1 MSAKDFNEKQ
11 METYIER
18 LMHKDLKSKYAK
30 ILEEKYQV
38 RRKSKSGRLRY
49 LVPVTVAAS
58 FILLFIAFQIFNH
71 TPSNSE
77 LAMSYIR
84 ETQIMGNPSVMRK
97 DDHMVEK
104 LQMDAN
110 TAFVNKKYTEA
121 ANLFRQLEITGKAD
135 DTDLFYFGVSLL
147 KNKKPDAVRALNMF
161 AKIKDTAQFSKE
173 IKWFT
178 ALALLYQNKAEEA
191 KPLLQSI
198 ISENGYMAEEA
209 VTLIGSVKE

>member
-18 LMHKDLKSKYAK
+18 LMHKDLKSKYVK

-38 RRKSKSGRLRY
+38 RRKSRSGRLRY
-49 LVPVTVAAS
+49 LVPVSVAAS
-58 FILLFIAFQIFNH
+58 FILLFIAIQIFNH
-71 TPSNSE
+71 TPSNRE
-77 LAMSYIR
+77 LAMNYIL

-110 TAFVNKKYTEA
+110 TAFINKRYDEA
-121 ANLFRQLEITGKAD
+121 SALFQKLETTGKAD

-147 KNKKPDAVRALNMF
+147 KNKKPDAIKALILF
-161 AKIKDTAQFSKE
+161 AKIKDSTQFSKE

-209 VTLIGSVKE
+209 VKLIESVK

>member
-1 MSAKDFNEKQ
+1 MN
-11 METYIER
+11 YI
-18 LMHKDLKSKYAK
+18 L
-30 ILEEKYQV
+30 
-38 RRKSKSGRLRY
+38 
-49 LVPVTVAAS
+49 
-58 FILLFIAFQIFNH
+58 
-71 TPSNSE
+71 
-77 LAMSYIR
+77 

-110 TAFVNKKYTEA
+110 TAFINKRYDEA
-121 ANLFRQLEITGKAD
+121 SALFQKLETTGKAD

-147 KNKKPDAVRALNMF
+147 KNKKPDAIKALILF
-161 AKIKDTAQFSKE
+161 AKIKDSTQFSKE

-209 VTLIGSVKE
+209 VKLIE

>member
-18 LMHKDLKSKYAK
+18 LMHKDLKSKYVK

-38 RRKSKSGRLRY
+38 RRKSRSGRLRY
-49 LVPVTVAAS
+49 LVPVSVAAS
-58 FILLFIAFQIFNH
+58 FILLFIAIQIFNH
-71 TPSNSE
+71 TPSNRE
-77 LAMSYIR
+77 LAMNYIL

-110 TAFVNKKYTEA
+110 TAFINKRYDEA
-121 ANLFRQLEITGKAD
+121 SALFQKLETTGKAD

-147 KNKKPDAVRALNMF
+147 KKDMPDAAQALNLL

-209 VTLIGSVKE
+209 VKLIE